1 MSGTFDNPRQVEL
14 REKLAR
20 SDEPKKE
27 LTRRVQQAVKAMRE
41 TVEGDGGDY
50 AEEPGGFDTFEAIVQ
65 ERDAEG
71 GIFVQTAGIHRADVL
86 MAFLELA
93 EAEAGALW
101 GEYDGPP
108 EVEEEITEARQ
119 DTETAS
125 WQARRA
131 RQEVTRGQ

>member
-1 MSGTFDNPRQVEL
+1 MSETAQPDIREALKRADNPREEL
-14 REKLAR
+14 A
-20 SDEPKKE
+20 
-27 LTRRVQQAVKAMRE
+27 RRVQAAIKTMRE
-41 TVEGDGGDY
+41 NVDAEGDY

-108 EVEEEITEARQ
+108 EVEEEIREART

-131 RQEVTRGQ
+131 RQEVTR

>member
-1 MSGTFDNPRQVEL
+1 MSETAQPDIREALKRADNPREEL
-14 REKLAR
+14 A
-20 SDEPKKE
+20 
-27 LTRRVQQAVKAMRE
+27 RRVQAAIKTMRE
-41 TVEGDGGDY
+41 NVDAEGDY

-108 EVEEEITEARQ
+108 EVEEEIREART

-125 WQARRA
+125 WQARKA
-131 RQEVTRGQ
+131 RQEVTR

>member
-1 MSGTFDNPRQVEL
+1 MTGTVQPEL
-14 REKLAR
+14 RAALERADDPRAELAR
-20 SDEPKKE
+20 RVKK
-27 LTRRVQQAVKAMRE
+27 AVKTMRE
-41 TVEGDGGDY
+41 NVDGETVY
-50 AEEPGGFDTFEAIVQ
+50 AEPPGGFDTFEAIVQ

-108 EVEEEITEARQ
+108 EVEEEIREARQ

-131 RQEVTRGQ
+131 RQEATRGQ

>member
-1 MSGTFDNPRQVEL
+1 MSGVAQPEL
-14 REKLAR
+14 REALDRAENPRAELAR
-20 SDEPKKE
+20 RVKK
-27 LTRRVQQAVKAMRE
+27 AVKTMRE
-41 TVEGDGGDY
+41 NVDGETAY
-50 AEEPGGFDTFEAIVQ
+50 AEPPGAFDPLERIVQ

-71 GIFVQTAGIHRADVL
+71 GLFIQTAGIHRADVL
-86 MAFLELA
+86 MALLELS

-108 EVEEEITEARQ
+108 EVEEEIREART

-131 RQEVTRGQ
+131 RQEATSGQ